1 MSKIRP
7 YKEQEIS
14 KMSVGEPIVD
24 AAINMQNRQMPDYMQ
39 EDVRIGLEQYER
51 GEYEDAL

>member
-1 MSKIRP
+1 
-7 YKEQEIS
+7 
-14 KMSVGEPIVD
+14 MSVGEPIVD